1 MTAVITIFIG
11 GRTHS
16 QWPWVVALFSLLPGC
31 PWDSLDIRVIP
42 ALRNPAYELGA
53 YEIPQKI
60 VITL

>member
-31 PWDSLDIRVIP
+31 PQDIRVIP

-60 VITL
+60 VITFY